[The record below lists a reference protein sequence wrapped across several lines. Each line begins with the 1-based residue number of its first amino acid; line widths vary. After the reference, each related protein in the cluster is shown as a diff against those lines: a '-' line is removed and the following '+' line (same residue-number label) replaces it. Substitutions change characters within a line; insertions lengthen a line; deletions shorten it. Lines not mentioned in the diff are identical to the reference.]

1 MIFHV
6 TLQKSDHT
14 MWPPL
19 WCWSCTVRFVAHNC
33 NVAKISFFLLFVR
46 CCQMSHA
53 KLHSWSHGF
62 SSISWALPVMPTQNL
77 SRNFTS
83 PGIITGILLYYTRK
97 FVCLFSC
104 QSVCPSIPKVDVLKF
119 VIIISIIRRTVSTLN
134 EWKVREI
141 AKITINSIKRKEKS
155 TFLKF
160 RAKVHP
166 VEKVKQHVSQRV
178 TSLREKW
185 LKLEI

>member
-1 MIFHV
+1 
-6 TLQKSDHT
+6 

-104 QSVCPSIPKVDVLKF
+104 QSVCPSIPKVDILKF
-119 VIIISIIRRTVSTLN
+119 VIIISI
-134 EWKVREI
+134 
-141 AKITINSIKRKEKS
+141 RKENC
-155 TFLKF
+155 FAF
-160 RAKVHP
+160 
-166 VEKVKQHVSQRV
+166 
-178 TSLREKW
+178 KW
-185 LKLEI
+185 MKGKIDRKNYHKLDKKKGKIDFSEIPC